1 MIRTC
6 RLGLALVVA
15 STTVVTA
22 TPAIAA
28 PPAAGAA
35 FHVDPGTALGNPAGL
50 NLAGGPGRLT
60 IAPKKTYA
68 LGYPATVTLAQPAA
82 QFRGIVVADVPA
94 GASVEVDLRG
104 RLHGG
109 WTEWRQLPT
118 ALPDNAASVQLRLIL
133 TAASTGADP
142 VVRDVT
148 VVSEPLSGNKSSR
161 TNAPLTYTAYATRE
175 GLVGGTTA
183 NGHVITNRDHFVSL
197 PSWRSLAARGTGDY
211 SVRVCGNGRCVY
223 EPVWDVGPWNTRD
236 DYWNGGD
243 REQWKDLPQGTPE
256 AQAAYQNRY
265 NNGKDQFGRTVLNPA
280 GIDLADGTIWD
291 GLAVS
296 GGSVWVAVSYLW
308 TGTGTQG
315 RVATSGDV
323 LNVRSGPGTGSAIVG
338 MAGPYARLA
347 IECRVAGQTI
357 SGAMGTTNLWD
368 RVGPGNYVSQA
379 YVAIDS
385 GIGIPS
391 C

>member
-1 MIRTC
+1 MTPSLRF
-6 RLGLALVVA
+6 GLALAVA
-15 STTVVTA
+15 ATA
-22 TPAIAA
+22 VAVGTPASAA

-35 FHVDPGTALGNPAGL
+35 FHVDPGTALGDPAGL

-68 LGYPATVTLAQPAA
+68 LGYPAAVGLARPAA
-82 QFRGIVVADVPA
+82 QFRGVVVADVPA
-94 GASVEVDLRG
+94 GASVQVDLRG
-104 RLHGG
+104 RLRGG
-109 WTEWRQLPT
+109 WTEWRRLPT

-133 TAASTGADP
+133 TAAPTGRAP

-148 VVSEPLSGNKSSR
+148 IASEPLAGNRSSR
-161 TNAPLTYTAYATRE
+161 TMAPLTYTTYATRE

-183 NGHVITNRDHFVSL
+183 NGHVITDRDHFVSL

-211 SVRVCGNGRCVY
+211 SVRVCGNGRCAY

-243 REQWKDLPQGTPE
+243 REQWGDLPQGTPE

-265 NNGKDQFGRTVLNPA
+265 NGGKDQFGRTVLNPA

-296 GGSVWVAVSYLW
+296 GGSVWVSVTYLW

-315 RVATSGDV
+315 RVATEGGV
-323 LNVRSGPGTGSAIVG
+323 LNVRSGPGTGNAIVG
-338 MAGPYARLA
+338 LAGPYARLA
-347 IECRVAGQTI
+347 IECRVTGQTI
-357 SGAMGTTNLWD
+357 AGTVGTTNLWD

-379 YVAIDS
+379 YVALDS
-385 GIGIPS
+385 GVSVPS